1 MQAPGLADEDIA
13 LPKIRMGIC
22 AMDKK
27 ANSKP
32 MRAIVQ
38 RLIAFGEFEVELF
51 GDDNILNKPV
61 SEWPLCDC
69 LLSWHSD
76 GFPLHKVRLF
86 VGALSSASEQH
97 ALASFRESICQLASV
112 DGVSCTLHRVMK
124 VRVPAAAIH
133 ADTVCCCFLAQPSI
147 PCSLPVSVLPRP
159 ESCISSML
167 VYILPPADMPDHCRP
182 RSTPACASPTW

>member
-1 MQAPGLADEDIA
+1 
-13 LPKIRMGIC
+13 MGIC

-76 GFPLHKVRLF
+76 GFPLHKVGHFGHFL
-86 VGALSSASEQH
+86 
-97 ALASFRESICQLASV
+97 
-112 DGVSCTLHRVMK
+112 VSL
-124 VRVPAAAIH
+124 
-133 ADTVCCCFLAQPSI
+133 
-147 PCSLPVSVLPRP
+147 
-159 ESCISSML
+159 
-167 VYILPPADMPDHCRP
+167 
-182 RSTPACASPTW
+182 

>member
-1 MQAPGLADEDIA
+1 
-13 LPKIRMGIC
+13 MGIC

-32 MRAIVQ
+32 MRAIIQ

-76 GFPLHKVRLF
+76 GFPLHKVRPY
-86 VGALSSASEQH
+86 VGAFRSASEYFALEVLRSLVVSWASLGLHFLHFLH
-97 ALASFRESICQLASV
+97 AAQRYNTQ
-112 DGVSCTLHRVMK
+112 
-124 VRVPAAAIH
+124 AACCSHTWLLLPH
-133 ADTVCCCFLAQPSI
+133 AHTVCCCFLAQFSI
-147 PCSLPVSVLPRP
+147 PMLSYCWPAAQA
-159 ESCISSML
+159 CIL
-167 VYILPPADMPDHCRP
+167 QNCNFWLHTAEADMPGHCRP
-182 RSTPACASPTW
+182 RSMPACASPTW

>member
-1 MQAPGLADEDIA
+1 MPVHCGSGPLNHQLSALQAPGLADEDVA

-76 GFPLHKVRLF
+76 GFPLHKVRLC
-86 VGALSSASEQH
+86 VGPPGQPLRKH
-97 ALASFRESICQLASV
+97 ALDLGGDSSCQL
-112 DGVSCTLHRVMK
+112 GK
-124 VRVPAAAIH
+124 PAAG
-133 ADTVCCCFLAQPSI
+133 LS
-147 PCSLPVSVLPRP
+147 
-159 ESCISSML
+159 
-167 VYILPPADMPDHCRP
+167 
-182 RSTPACASPTW
+182 